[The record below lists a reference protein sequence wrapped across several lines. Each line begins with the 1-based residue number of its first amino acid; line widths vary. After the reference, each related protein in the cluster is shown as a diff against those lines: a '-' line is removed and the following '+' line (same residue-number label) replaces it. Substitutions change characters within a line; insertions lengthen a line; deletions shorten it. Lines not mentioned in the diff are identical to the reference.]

1 MKKNFKLEQKLDRMQ
16 EISQKLEEG
25 TLPLDELLQLYE
37 EGIKLSQECRKYLDE
52 VELKI
57 ETISNQLE
65 QEDSNEE

>member
-1 MKKNFKLEQKLDRMQ
+1 MQ